1 MNLTLVVAA
10 AENDV
15 IGRDGDLPW
24 RLPADL
30 AHFKQV
36 TMGHPIVMGRRTWES
51 IGRPLPGRENIV
63 VSRNPDYVA
72 EGVRVAGSLGE
83 AIDHAR
89 RLGASE
95 LMVIGGAGLYA
106 AALPEA
112 SRILLTRVHAEVP
125 GDTKMPPINADEWEV
140 AGVRKR
146 AADDRNPHAMSFI
159 ELRRRPAPSAPA

>member
-10 AENDV
+10 AENGV

-36 TMGHPIVMGRRTWES
+36 TLGHPIVMGRRTWES

-63 VSRNPDYVA
+63 VSRNREYAAQGARVVA
-72 EGVRVAGSLGE
+72 SLD
-83 AIDHAR
+83 AAVDLAR
-89 RLGASE
+89 GLGASE

-106 AALPEA
+106 AALPMA
-112 SRILLTRVHAEVP
+112 DRILLTRVHAEVS
-125 GDTKMPPINADEWEV
+125 GDTSMPPIRADDWDV
-140 AGVRKR
+140 VDVRER
-146 AADDRNPHAMSFI
+146 AADDRNPYPMSFI
-159 ELRRRPAPSAPA
+159 DLRRRTAKSSPG

>member
-30 AHFKQV
+30 AHFKSV
-36 TMGHPIVMGRRTWES
+36 TMGRPIVMGRRTWES

-63 VSRNPDYVA
+63 VSRNPDFVA
-72 EGVRVAGSLGE
+72 EGARVVGSLAE
-83 AIDHAR
+83 ALEHAR
-89 RLGASE
+89 SLGAPE

-106 AALPEA
+106 AAFPMA
-112 SRILLTRVHAEVP
+112 DRVLLTRVHAVVA
-125 GDTKMPPINADEWEV
+125 GDTRMPFLDPEDWRVTEV
-140 AGVRKR
+140 RDR
-146 AADDRNPHAMSFI
+146 AADDRTPYRLSFM
-159 ELRRRPAPSAPA
+159 ELRRRDAGHSGS

>member
-1 MNLTLVVAA
+1 MDLTLVVAA

-63 VSRNPDYVA
+63 VSRNADYAA
-72 EGVRVAGSLGE
+72 EGARVVGSLG
-83 AIDHAR
+83 AAVDHAR
-89 RLGASE
+89 GLGASE

-106 AALPEA
+106 AALPVA
-112 SRILLTRVHAEVP
+112 DRVLLTRVHAEVS
-125 GDTKMPPINADEWEV
+125 GDTKMPPINADDWEV
-140 AGVRKR
+140 VGVRER
-146 AADDRNPHAMSFI
+146 AADERNPYALSFM
-159 ELRRRPAPSAPA
+159 ELRRRGGRSSPG